1 MYRAPADNTS
11 FTIEFIDDKPQPRQ
25 QFEINWQA
33 IAVWSIGISP
43 WIAPILMI
51 RWLS

>member
-1 MYRAPADNTS
+1 VYRSPADNTS
-11 FTIEFIDDKPQPRQ
+11 FTIDFFDDKPRQ

-33 IAVWSIGISP
+33 IAVWSIGVSP
-43 WIAPILMI
+43 WIALILMI

>member
-1 MYRAPADNTS
+1 VYRAPADNTS
-11 FTIEFIDDKPQPRQ
+11 FTIEFVDDKPQPQQ

-33 IAVWSIGISP
+33 IAAWSIGVSP
-43 WIAPILMI
+43 WIALILMI

>member
-1 MYRAPADNTS
+1 VYRASADNPS
-11 FTIEFIDDKPQPRQ
+11 FIIALIDDNPQPQQ

-33 IAVWSIGISP
+33 IAVWSIAVSP
-43 WIAPILMI
+43 WIALILVI